1 MRRLCK
7 CCFGEIDTEGFS
19 VHGGQDVASRI
30 RESTEKIKAS
40 AFQPI
45 GKDASMSINFSDPN
59 QTQHD
64 GKPNPI
70 RNKETFDAGLEVMQ
84 KLYAFFRVPWGDE
97 ALKAY
102 EADVSKG
109 LTLRAILERALDDY
123 GLRLENLPSAAN
135 PPVPFPPQPDQ
146 PKEQRKA
153 SPKQVNPDGE
163 EEHADNGKDK
173 GKHVRTESHTD
184 APAHRPA
191 DRPGRPGAAQR
202 E

>member
-1 MRRLCK
+1 MWSGEDLDAAVAWKAELLRLTMLQL
-7 CCFGEIDTEGFS
+7 ERT
-19 VHGGQDVASRI
+19 
-30 RESTEKIKAS
+30 
-40 AFQPI
+40 
-45 GKDASMSINFSDPN
+45 ASMSINFSDPN

-146 PKEQRKA
+146 PKEPKKA

-163 EEHADNGKDK
+163 EEHADNGKEK
-173 GKHVRTESHTD
+173 GKHVRTEPHED

-191 DRPGRPGAAQR
+191 DRPGRAGAAER
-202 E
+202 A

>member
-1 MRRLCK
+1 
-7 CCFGEIDTEGFS
+7 
-19 VHGGQDVASRI
+19 
-30 RESTEKIKAS
+30 
-40 AFQPI
+40 
-45 GKDASMSINFSDPN
+45 MSINFSDPN

-173 GKHVRTESHTD
+173 GKHVRTEPHAD

-191 DRPGRPGAAQR
+191 DRPGRAGAAER
-202 E
+202 A